1 MTAIYVIAGLS
12 AAFIGGFVLQR
23 FRAWNAG

>member
-1 MTAIYVIAGLS
+1 MTVIYVIAGLS
-12 AAFIGGFVLQR
+12 VAFISGFMLQR